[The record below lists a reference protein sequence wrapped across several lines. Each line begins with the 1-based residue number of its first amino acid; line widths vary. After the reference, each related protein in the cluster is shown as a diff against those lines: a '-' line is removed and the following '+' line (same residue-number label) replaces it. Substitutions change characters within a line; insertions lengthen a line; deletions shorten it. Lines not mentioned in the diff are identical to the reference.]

1 MIFSVSVSEFSFMH
15 FVIHT
20 FELTKL
26 HISLLKGSEDGTL
39 YLGLT
44 VLLTLSVVL
53 CSKEIWWT
61 KSSNTVIPIS
71 R

>member
-1 MIFSVSVSEFSFMH
+1 VH

-26 HISLLKGSEDGTL
+26 HILVLKGSEDGTL
-39 YLGLT
+39 YIGLT
-44 VLLTLSVVL
+44 LLLTLSVVL

-61 KSSNTVIPIS
+61 KSGNLVIPSS